1 VIEERALMRHAA
13 DDGVAPAAHDDDRDQ
28 SDVYHAVVSNLVS
41 LAEHVQKCLSDR
53 TDDRGGNAA
62 RSSTNVIVC
71 STTHLRAMR
80 RAPPRCGPATSTL
93 DIALRSLLDAGD
105 GDRFAAGRRVPSL
118 IGA

>member
-1 VIEERALMRHAA
+1 MTTIETRATSTIPWSRTSSAWPSTSRNACLIEQTIAA
-13 DDGVAPAAHDDDRDQ
+13 EMP
-28 SDVYHAVVSNLVS
+28 L
-41 LAEHVQKCLSDR
+41 
-53 TDDRGGNAA
+53 GGSE
-62 RSSTNVIVC
+62 SSTNVIVC